1 MNLLNIVLICFGV
14 GFGVLLIILL
24 IKAYFPIIIK
34 VVGILILIALM
45 AVGGYY
51 LSTITIPI

>member
-1 MNLLNIVLICFGV
+1 MNLLNIVLTCLGV

>member
-1 MNLLNIVLICFGV
+1 MNLLNIVLTCFGV